1 MVLWEA
7 RADWWRFLYQL
18 NTKTLFLSLV
28 LRAFVT
34 EEDLLVKLLPTIPMT
49 LLLSWSYSFSQSP
62 WPEFSLLEGDFR
74 ALGQPTSSI
83 LELGI
88 YLAHL
93 NCTLQ
98 PNYFQPLVSQVWGWE
113 IRYVLQEQGASKGS
127 HTFPSSC
134 PLSIQ
139 GHSPGTQVFRM
150 SGSVMTLAAG
160 PKAWLIPWISP

>member
-98 PNYFQPLVSQVWGWE
+98 PNYFQPFVSQVWGWE

-134 PLSIQ
+134 PLSSQ